1 MLFLAQL
8 LALAALIA
16 LGLAIVIVVRRATKL
31 VNETRET
38 ERFRR
43 RVADLSARMETSL
56 EGVTTRIDGVRRQS
70 LPAESIIP
78 NLEAASDA
86 VARYTEEAKTLRG
99 TAGAVEIR
107 EAIVLELDRAARAL
121 QMVEHGC
128 TILASAR
135 IGGRELEAQTAIKR
149 GYLNVLHAREALARH
164 AIKAAEVKESDEA
177 RFFARRNA

>member
-8 LALAALIA
+8 LALAALVA
-16 LGLAIVIVVRRATKL
+16 LALAIVIVVRRAARL
-31 VNETRET
+31 MNETRET

-43 RVADLSARMETSL
+43 RVADLAARMETSL
-56 EGVTTRIDGVRRQS
+56 EGVTARIDGVRRQS

-86 VARYTEEAKTLRG
+86 VARYAEEAKTLRG
-99 TAGAVEIR
+99 PGGAVDIR
-107 EAIVLELDRAARAL
+107 EAVLRELERAAAAL

-135 IGGRELEAQTAIKR
+135 IGGRELEAQTAIK
-149 GYLNVLHAREALARH
+149 
-164 AIKAAEVKESDEA
+164 
-177 RFFARRNA
+177 

>member
-16 LGLAIVIVVRRATKL
+16 LGLAVVIVVRRAARL
-31 VNETRET
+31 INETRET

-43 RVADLSARMETSL
+43 RVADLSARMEASL
-56 EGVTTRIDGVRRQS
+56 EGVATRIDGVRRQS
-70 LPAESIIP
+70 LPAESIVP

-86 VARYTEEAKTLRG
+86 VARYSEEAKALRG
-99 TAGAVEIR
+99 PAGATEIR
-107 EAIVLELDRAARAL
+107 EAILLELDRAARAL

-128 TILASAR
+128 AILASAR
-135 IGGRELEAQTAIKR
+135 VGGRELEAQTAIKR

-164 AIKAAEVKESDEA
+164 AVKAAEVKESEEA